1 MLRCAETPQSWSQ
14 QAKYPL
20 FNAQTVQVCLG
31 HLLRHSTQELAV
43 KATFCFPSLHRGQ
56 GSTHESSFTS
66 ISHFFSFLFFASWE
80 ICKDRPHFG
89 STFQN
94 FAAEDIYICLCVCVR
109 KYLSLSNIY
118 IYMYLT
124 QLAIWLFMQK
134 KMTNI
139 FLTCRINH
147 LKASFI
153 CYFFMI
159 T

>member
-66 ISHFFSFLFFASWE
+66 ISHFFIFFFLQAGKSAK
-80 ICKDRPHFG
+80 IDH
-89 STFQN
+89 TL
-94 FAAEDIYICLCVCVR
+94 AALFKILQQRCVRVCVCVNI
-109 KYLSLSNIY
+109 SLSNIY
-118 IYMYLT
+118 IYILEPHSYV
-124 QLAIWLFMQK
+124 
-134 KMTNI
+134 I
-139 FLTCRINH
+139 FLWS
-147 LKASFI
+147 LKRKGWEA
-153 CYFFMI
+153 YHWGENKR
-159 T
+159 

>member
-1 MLRCAETPQSWSQ
+1 MLRCAETQSWSQ

-56 GSTHESSFTS
+56 GSTHESSTS
-66 ISHFFSFLFFASWE
+66 PLPPSHIFFFSYF
-80 ICKDRPHFG
+80 CKLGNLQRSTTLWQHFSKFCSRG
-89 STFQN
+89 YVCVCKY
-94 FAAEDIYICLCVCVR
+94 IYILLNWPFGYLCR
-109 KYLSLSNIY
+109 
-118 IYMYLT
+118 
-124 QLAIWLFMQK
+124 K
-134 KMTNI
+134 KMNNI
-139 FLTCRINH
+139 FLTCRIIGRINH

-153 CYFFMI
+153 CYFYMI